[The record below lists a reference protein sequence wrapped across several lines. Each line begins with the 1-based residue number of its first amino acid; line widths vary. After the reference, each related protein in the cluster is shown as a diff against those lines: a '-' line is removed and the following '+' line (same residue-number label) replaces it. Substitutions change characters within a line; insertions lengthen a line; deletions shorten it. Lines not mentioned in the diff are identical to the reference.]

1 MATNNPHL
9 PTDGGII
16 LKGIAWTTGYRV
28 FATFAQFGAMLVL
41 VRIIP
46 PEEYGRAGAVVGV
59 LTMLNV
65 LSCRAFFSQALQLP
79 EGEEPDWTMHW
90 RAGLWL
96 QATLFVV
103 TNAIA
108 GGLWFVPSHRS
119 IATLLHLA
127 SLGIL
132 IECPSTLRSTMLQR
146 ALDFP
151 RLRILTASPRPL
163 AF

>member
-1 MATNNPHL
+1 MT
-9 PTDGGII
+9 TKDII

-46 PEEYGRAGAVVGV
+46 PEEYGRAGAMVGV

-65 LSCRAFFSQALQLP
+65 LSCRSFIAQALQLP

-90 RAGLWL
+90 RACFWL
-96 QATLFVV
+96 QATLFIL

-108 GGLWFVPSHRS
+108 SGLWFLPSHRS
-119 IATLLHLA
+119 IAILLHLA
-127 SLGIL
+127 SLGVL
-132 IECPSTLRSTMLQR
+132 FECPSAMRSAMLQR

-151 RLRILTASPRPL
+151 RLRILDGISKAS